1 MGEGVT
7 IFLEQE
13 VRERESESELEKL
26 CFLWPLPAPSGRGR
40 KARGR
45 RIGLVERSIFVSY
58 PPPEGGGLGETGGFK
73 GTQARP
79 RFLPACSLVRCA
91 RELGSEAS
99 QVRMWAT
106 VRSERAG
113 KRRIGRC
120 CVGGMGLPK
129 NTTQILWP

>member
-45 RIGLVERSIFVSY
+45 RMGLVERSIFVSH
-58 PPPEGGGLGETGGFK
+58 PPPEGGGSGEGGGNGGHPGQAKVSPCLLPCEMCK
-73 GTQARP
+73 GAGIRGQP
-79 RFLPACSLVRCA
+79 GENV
-91 RELGSEAS
+91 GYSE
-99 QVRMWAT
+99 
-106 VRSERAG
+106 E
-113 KRRIGRC
+113 
-120 CVGGMGLPK
+120 
-129 NTTQILWP
+129 